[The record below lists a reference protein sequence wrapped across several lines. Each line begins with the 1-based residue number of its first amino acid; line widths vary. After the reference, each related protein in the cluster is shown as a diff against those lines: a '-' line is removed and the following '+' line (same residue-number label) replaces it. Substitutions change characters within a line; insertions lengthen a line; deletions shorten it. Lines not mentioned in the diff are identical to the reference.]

1 MSISLWLCRLS
12 SLGNDCICHLFH
24 YLGSLCV
31 FLTRTNCGFVSND
44 CCFWEAN
51 VEVSRGM
58 MVLLC
63 QETLA
68 GEDTG
73 CDFNT
78 QDCCLQIIF
87 SQMSLQDF
95 FKYDHKHSLTL
106 SKAATPYLIWSVM
119 ICSNQRL
126 LLLLT
131 STTQNG
137 QKTNKLHRYEHLI
150 LKHMFKIRLC
160 VLHSDWLKLIT
171 YWLEFNKTFDLTRDA
186 SFVSLNH
193 QRSRS
198 LKQKKRGKPFQK
210 TPFVHHWLTLNHE
223 IKEPYD
229 VVAGS

>member
-1 MSISLWLCRLS
+1 MTVVSEKQMWRYPEGWWCCCAKKPWQAKTQGVTLTHKTAVCKS
-12 SLGNDCICHLFH
+12 SSPKCH
-24 YLGSLCV
+24 Y
-31 FLTRTNCGFVSND
+31 R
-44 CCFWEAN
+44 
-51 VEVSRGM
+51 
-58 MVLLC
+58 
-63 QETLA
+63 
-68 GEDTG
+68 
-73 CDFNT
+73 
-78 QDCCLQIIF
+78 IF
-87 SQMSLQDF
+87 SNTT
-95 FKYDHKHSLTL
+95 KKHSLTL

-171 YWLEFNKTFDLTRDA
+171 YWLEFNNTFDLTRDA

-210 TPFVHHWLTLNHE
+210 TPFVHHWLTLNHQ